1 MKRKFM
7 SLLLV
12 SSISVCLSFGQ
23 NDQDFKTYSNY
34 DFVPGSKVI
43 FFDDFSQGSIGDFP
57 SMWNSNASGE
67 IIKTNIFEGK
77 WFKMNTDGNFF
88 LNDGLNTAE
97 NFTIEYDVFLTT
109 ESGSGDVIRLT
120 IMGTEED
127 DMFPNPLGAG
137 LFGIDIEFATV
148 DSGVGEFSFR
158 SFDNDKNTSFSGKYS
173 KEEDLFKF
181 NKLYRI
187 SIWVQKTRLRLYVDQ
202 KKVFDVQRAF
212 PANSKVNQ
220 LRFTTFYECAVNI
233 SNFRIAN
240 AMEDNRSKLLTE
252 GKIISYG
259 IYFNVG
265 KDVVKPESYGSI
277 KEIAGILKDN
287 PEVKV
292 QIVGHT
298 DSDGN
303 AASNKDLSV
312 RRAANVKNVLV
323 KEFGISADRLET
335 AGKGQEEPIAPN
347 TSSENK
353 AKNRRVE
360 FIKL

>member
-1 MKRKFM
+1 M

-12 SSISVCLSFGQ
+12 SSFSVCLSFGQ
-23 NDQDFKTYSNY
+23 GDEEFKTYSNY

-43 FFDDFSQGSIGDFP
+43 FFDDFSQGSVGDFP

-67 IIKTNIFEGK
+67 IIRTNAFEGQ

-88 LNDGLNTAE
+88 LNDGLNASE
-97 NFTIEYDVFLTT
+97 NFTIEYNMFLTNNG
-109 ESGSGDVIRLT
+109 EDGDIFRLT
-120 IMGTEED
+120 ILGTEED
-127 DMFPNPLGAG
+127 DMFPNPLGSG
-137 LFGIDIEFATV
+137 LFGIEVEFATT
-148 DSGVGEFSFR
+148 DSGVDEFSFR
-158 SFDNDKNTSFSGKYS
+158 SYDNDKSTSFTGRYS
-173 KEEDLFKF
+173 KEEDLFEL

-187 SIWVQKTRLRLYVDQ
+187 SIWVQKTRMRLYVDQ

-212 PANSKVNQ
+212 PANSKINQ
-220 LRFTTFYECAVNI
+220 LRFSSNYECDVNI
-233 SNFRIAN
+233 SDFRIAD
-240 AMEDNRSKLLTE
+240 AVEDNRSKLLTE

-265 KDVVKPESYGSI
+265 KDIVKPESYGSV
-277 KEIAGILKDN
+277 KEIANILTDN
-287 PEVKV
+287 PEVKIL
-292 QIVGHT
+292 IVGHT

-323 KEFGISADRLET
+323 NEFGISSDRMQTE
-335 AGKGQEEPIAPN
+335 GKGQEEPIAPN
-347 TSSENK
+347 SSSENK

-360 FIKL
+360 FLKL